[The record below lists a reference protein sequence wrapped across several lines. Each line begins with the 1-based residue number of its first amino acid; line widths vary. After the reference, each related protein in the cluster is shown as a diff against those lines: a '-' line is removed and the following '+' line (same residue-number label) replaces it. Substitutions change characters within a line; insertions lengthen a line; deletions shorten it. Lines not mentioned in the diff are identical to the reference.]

1 MANRKR
7 SRAKKVARKKKP
19 SRARKVTRRK
29 KPAAPKKKATR
40 AKRARRRKK
49 LTPRER
55 RGRGAVEILMPRHAG
70 LGPGTG
76 GQSGDIEGLPGLA
89 GANSESVREL
99 AEEGQSYEA
108 EVVDA
113 VEGAPDPDEGELETR
128 EVPEDDVPPEYDK
141 ER

>member
-7 SRAKKVARKKKP
+7 SRAKKAARKRKP
-19 SRARKVTRRK
+19 AHARKVSRRK
-29 KPAAPKKKATR
+29 KPAARKKAPR
-40 AKRARRRKK
+40 ARRLRRRKK
-49 LTPRER
+49 VVRRER
-55 RGRGAVEILMPRHAG
+55 RGRGAIEILLPRHTG

-76 GQSGDIEGLPGLA
+76 GQSGDIEGLPGMA